1 MPKAGSSLCFARSC
15 RSTSRD
21 PLPRSL
27 RRHRSP
33 TPTRGL
39 RRPPRGARPHPRP
52 DASPTALPPLRPNPP
67 RPVRAGDRLGH
78 RHRHSRCRTP
88 GGIAGTGGRRGSEP
102 DHDAR
107 GAPSRPPCRLRASP
121 RPRGGR
127 RRAAALLS
135 RSLRLRFRGHR
146 APPRAESEAILRE
159 MVHVT
164 RAGGMV
170 AVQDQDFGTLALDHP
185 DRDLTQRIMDGGVSR
200 MYPDPFSGRTLY
212 GRLARLGLRDVRLA
226 VEVFQ
231 DTKLEPYTHAM
242 LSRRAENAVKLGIAA
257 PRAAA
262 RWLAA
267 VERLAAIGQFAFTL
281 NYYAARGMKP

>member
-1 MPKAGSSLCFARSC
+1 MTRSLDPYGAIDRQGQPEGYVGHLEARGRTPAQTRLRRRFLRFARIRRGQCVLEIGSGTGIVT
-15 RSTSRD
+15 RDAARLVGSRGQVVGVD
-21 PLPRSL
+21 PSQIM
-27 RRHRSP
+27 
-33 TPTRGL
+33 TRA
-39 RRPPRGARPHPRP
+39 ARCLAR
-52 DASPTALPPLRPNPP
+52 
-67 RPVRAGDRLGH
+67 RAGFGPRLVHAVG
-78 RHRHSRCRTP
+78 
-88 GGIAGTGGRRGSEP
+88 
-102 DHDAR
+102 D
-107 GAPSRPPCRLRASP
+107 GA
-121 RPRGGR
+121 
-127 RRAAALLS
+127 
-135 RSLRLRFRGHR
+135 RLRF
-146 APPRAESEAILRE
+146 PPDRFDCVFAVTVLLHVRNSEAILRE

-185 DRDLTQRIMDGGVSR
+185 DRDLTQRIMDGVVSR

-212 GRLARLGLRDVRLA
+212 GRLVRLGLRDVRLA

-281 NYYAARGMKP
+281 NYYAARGVKP